1 MGERPNVSRHAGSL
15 DDDRMRTA
23 PAPLSRWEFH
33 LPVAFILASLIALF
47 VFPILIHSQIDRLR
61 RVIETRIDP
70 ARHTLAALQVTFAR
84 EGTAIRTY
92 LLTRSPDTYRLY
104 QQLRAQ
110 DARQLANLEALALA
124 GLDTVIHRQIRQLRD
139 RATAWHAVHEM
150 ILQGPMTPG
159 RAQNVLPPSQHL
171 FENVMT
177 ATQTLETELERRV
190 HVVVTQIEAAER
202 LGAILTVG
210 LALMAFVA
218 ALTALR
224 IQQRLRSLTR
234 DLHRR
239 AREEKA
245 LRRAAEALST
255 PRTIDDVLVEIAS
268 SALLATGADG
278 AFVERIDPAT
288 NTLRIVSAAGEYA
301 PLLHGEGPLAGS
313 YTERALAA
321 GRPIRLRK
329 LGRAEHGLPAEV
341 VERCDGCDIVAV
353 PLSAAGEAFGAL
365 YVLRLAGRRPF
376 DRSEIARVGIFGNL
390 ASLAFRNARAL
401 SESEA
406 ARHDLERV
414 MESRARLIRG
424 FSHDLKNPLGAAD
437 GFLELLETGVKGEL
451 NPEQR
456 EGLARSRHSIHTALD
471 LIRELVELARA
482 EAGEIR
488 LAVAPLDVRDLVRT
502 ITDEY
507 RAQAEAADLDL
518 VAETEETLPIVSSD
532 RTRVAQILG
541 NLISNA
547 LKYTPAGGRVTVRA
561 RRATTGPPGVR
572 PEGAAEGWVRIDV
585 SDTGPGI
592 PEEQQASIF
601 EEFTRFAPDI
611 SQGAGLGLP
620 ISRRLARALHG
631 EVTVESE
638 VGRGSTF
645 TLWLPVTMKE
655 ERAEAA

>member
-15 DDDRMRTA
+15 DDDRTRTG

-47 VFPILIHSQIDRLR
+47 VFPILIHSHINRLR

-70 ARHTLAALQVTFAR
+70 TRQTLAALQFTLAR

-92 LLTRSPDTYRLY
+92 LLTRAPDTYRHY
-104 QQLRAQ
+104 RQLRAQ
-110 DARQLANLEALALA
+110 DAQQLAKLEALALA

-139 RATAWHAVHEM
+139 RAAAWHAMHEM
-150 ILQGPMTPG
+150 ILEGPITPG
-159 RAQNVLPPSQHL
+159 HAQDVLTPSQHL
-171 FENVMT
+171 FENVMG
-177 ATQTLETELERRV
+177 ATQTLEAELEGRV
-190 HVVVTQIEAAER
+190 HAIVTQIEAAER
-202 LGAILTVG
+202 SGAILTVG

-224 IQQRLRSLTR
+224 IQQRLRSLTK

-245 LRRAAEALST
+245 LRRAAEALSA
-255 PRTIDDVLVEIAS
+255 PRTMDDVFAEIAS

-321 GRPIRLRK
+321 GRPVRLSQ
-329 LGRAEHGLPAEV
+329 LGRADHGLPAEL
-341 VERCDGCDIVAV
+341 VERCGGCDVVVV

-365 YVLRLAGRRPF
+365 YVMRLSGRRQF
-376 DRSEIARVGIFGNL
+376 DRGEIARVGIFGNL

-401 SESEA
+401 AESEA

-456 EGLARSRHSIHTALD
+456 EGLARSRQSIRTALE

-507 RAQAEAADLDL
+507 RAQAEAAQLDL
-518 VAETEETLPIVSSD
+518 VAETDEPLPIVSSD
-532 RTRVAQILG
+532 RTRVTQILG

-561 RRATTGPPGVR
+561 RRVTTPPPGVR
-572 PEGAAEGWVRIDV
+572 APGAAEGWVCIDV

-592 PEEQQASIF
+592 PEEQKASIF
-601 EEFTRFAPDI
+601 EEFTRFAPDVP
-611 SQGAGLGLP
+611 QGAGLGLP